1 MSNSLKN
8 ETIKVEIEKKKK
20 NKQEAVAN
28 AFRYLSKNVS
38 ERIGDEIMVYMKPA
52 DVNILDIDINEHT
65 ERFLFIFLPRKKQE
79 VRVKLLITVDVQTL
93 TI

>member
-8 ETIKVEIEKKKK
+8 ETIKVEIEGKGK

-38 ERIGDEIMVYMKPA
+38 ERIDQKLSSSRLIQA
-52 DVNILDIDINEHT
+52 VNQII
-65 ERFLFIFLPRKKQE
+65 
-79 VRVKLLITVDVQTL
+79 
-93 TI
+93 